1 MIRTSYET
9 IKYIDLTKT
18 VRDVVHHVTSLGRY
32 VSQRVPTMF
41 HRPFVFPIPNADGK
55 QDITMSFLSSCENH

>member
-1 MIRTSYET
+1 MIETSYNSYTLIVMIRTSYET

-32 VSQRVPTMF
+32 V
-41 HRPFVFPIPNADGK
+41 K
-55 QDITMSFLSSCENH
+55 EFL